1 MVGGYDQS
9 DADGH
14 RHPMVDIKEQCRTH
28 RASVPLICANRW
40 KKERRRDVYYRKKRA
55 RQNKI
60 EEEQKKKRRI
70 FAEPSGLMWPNSRCF
85 DVSQTSWVCP
95 KTGARWL
102 KR

>member
-40 KKERRRDVYYRKKRA
+40 KKERRRK
-55 RQNKI
+55 
-60 EEEQKKKRRI
+60 EKRRI
-70 FAEPSGLMWPNSRCF
+70 
-85 DVSQTSWVCP
+85 
-95 KTGARWL
+95 
-102 KR
+102 